1 LTVKNSDYGAN
12 MPDSQYQ
19 AKSAQKWHNMT
30 LSCIEMKSKTILIL
44 NGRNGKRD
52 TI

>member
-1 LTVKNSDYGAN
+1 
-12 MPDSQYQ
+12 
-19 AKSAQKWHNMT
+19 MT